1 MANALRRLGMVLGTV
16 LERLLRFVIA
26 IPINVVT
33 IPLGVLLF
41 ALGTFVSYI
50 AYDAGSDI
58 RMTGI
63 ETLAWGWDWWPAEVD
78 VDWKV

>member
-41 ALGTFVSYI
+41 ALGTLVST
-50 AYDAGSDI
+50 S
-58 RMTGI
+58 RT
-63 ETLAWGWDWWPAEVD
+63 TLEATSG
-78 VDWKV
+78 